1 MSRSSSRRPSALPR
15 FLGPELDD
23 ASGPL
28 ALLRL
33 PIAECTPSRIE
44 AALQRQLDRVD
55 AHPESATPEADEVR
69 LALHT
74 AAAQLLDPAV
84 RKLLIGNA
92 AMPEARPAPM
102 PEIALP
108 ELVSTPAPVVDE
120 SEGEP
125 EETEQRPALAQPP
138 IVAPEYVEQRLPV
151 STVDPDP
158 NRNVRRLMLGAAI
171 FAGLC
176 VLVGGVGLII
186 MTTSG
191 GSSTG
196 SGTGSSAASTDGT
209 TTPVVP
215 TTSSATPTQTASDAP
230 EPSVPEAAK
239 AIDAVKPKVSEFT
252 DPVLVVRQLR
262 SATTT
267 AKRDPVAGVKAFQEA
282 LPGLTDWWC
291 RFDVAQ
297 RRAADDAVVEF
308 LFATAGD
315 AQVSAAAIDELARRA
330 AAIGKGIVAP
340 EAVWPAA
347 WAAGA
352 LTRLSNERELPRAL
366 AASVNAALNDALG
379 AGRSGGALTFEAG
392 ATAALRRMPE
402 RLVPAVRPVDP
413 DTGLPPERS
422 ASAQAVKQWMDAV
435 QMVNPDPMDA
445 ERVLADGLGQFL
457 ITGPEADANLGAYE
471 AIELLAT
478 RIKWREGG
486 PARDMLLEW
495 FLDAAVTDADL
506 RAVTGVLANKS
517 GAEGVDATMVLSVGA
532 TPDDRSKL
540 RSEYAAAWG
549 IVQSEARDKAL
560 AHWRNQTQVAV
571 GTPVM
576 AEPYAHLIA
585 LVGASR
591 YNYAARRLWL
601 GDATGATRI
610 VDDTPGILAA
620 LATAASTSSAPAIS
634 PGGPPLPASPTPR
647 TPVRVPQGP
656 ASPQRGQP
664 PAPFSPTGVD
674 GNWAEAYLKAER
686 NIPVRLDRLAA
697 LDQMPSPIGRVDG
710 AVLAEAACF
719 ASPAQVRI
727 AAQRAVE
734 RFANDPAMV
743 DGMLQMLPIAPRVQ
757 SVAQTYERVAGVHLP
772 KVGDPDWEL
781 LARRA
786 LVERLLGMLA
796 AQGEQAGIE
805 LATIQIGEAYVRM
818 AGVESGPTD
827 ESASDRALR
836 GATGQFRIWRFEA
849 ERLPNPAGAMSGAA
863 SGPTIP
869 SLDQIDRRRESRTRV
884 ANGPAQRFAAEQAA
898 IAEVLAY
905 VVAAERPTAGVKA
918 AAILQK
924 LGDDRRVA
932 NHVFVQ
938 MLANERAIARLWML
952 RFGGNAEGGA

>member
-1 MSRSSSRRPSALPR
+1 MSRPSPRRASALPR
-15 FLGPELDD
+15 FLGPEIDG
-23 ASGPL
+23 ASGPI
-28 ALLRL
+28 AILRL
-33 PIAECTPSRIE
+33 SASECTPSRIE
-44 AALQRQLDRVD
+44 AALQRQLDLVD

-74 AAAQLLDPAV
+74 AAAQLLDPVV
-84 RKLLIGNA
+84 RKMLIGNA
-92 AMPEARPAPM
+92 AMPEAIPATK

-108 ELVSTPAPVVDE
+108 ELVSTPAPVEDE
-120 SEGEP
+120 SDGEP
-125 EETEQRPALAQPP
+125 DEPEPRPMPAQPQ
-138 IVAPEYVEQRLPV
+138 VAPVMYAEPRLPV
-151 STVDPDP
+151 SAVEPDP
-158 NRNVRRLMLGAAI
+158 NRGVRRLLLGAAI

-176 VLVGGVGLII
+176 ILVGVVGLII

-191 GSSTG
+191 GSSAGGG
-196 SGTGSSAASTDGT
+196 SGNSTAGAGAT
-209 TTPVVP
+209 TVPVAPTPAD
-215 TTSSATPTQTASDAP
+215 TTVAQATSDAP
-230 EPSVPEAAK
+230 ASSAPEQSKGA
-239 AIDAVKPKVSEFT
+239 DAVKPKVSEFT

-262 SATTT
+262 AATTT
-267 AKRDPVAGVKAFQEA
+267 AKRDPVEGVKAFQAA

-308 LFATAGD
+308 LFATASD
-315 AQVSAAAIDELARRA
+315 PQVSAAAIDELARRA
-330 AAIGKGIVAP
+330 AATGKGIVAP

-347 WAAGA
+347 WAAGV

-402 RLVPAVRPVDP
+402 RLVPAVRPVDS

-422 ASAQAVKQWMDAV
+422 ASAHAVKQWMDAV
-435 QMVNPDPMDA
+435 QVVNPDPMDA
-445 ERVLADGLGQFL
+445 ERVLSDGLGQFL
-457 ITGPEADANLGAYE
+457 IAGPEPDANLGAYE

-478 RIKWREGG
+478 RIKWRESG

-540 RSEYAAAWG
+540 RAEYAAAWG

-560 AHWRNQTQVAV
+560 AHWRNQTQVAL
-571 GTPVM
+571 GTPLM
-576 AEPYAHLIA
+576 ADSYAQLIA
-585 LVGASR
+585 LVGSAR

-601 GDATGATRI
+601 GDATGSMRI
-610 VDDTPGILAA
+610 VDDTPGILSA
-620 LATAASTSSAPAIS
+620 LATAATAAAGPSAPLPTSSA
-634 PGGPPLPASPTPR
+634 PR

-656 ASPQRGQP
+656 GSPQRGQP

-674 GNWAEAYLKAER
+674 GHWAEAYLKAER

-697 LDQMPSPIGRVDG
+697 LDQMASPIGRVDG

-818 AGVESGPTD
+818 AGVESGPAD

-849 ERLPNPAGAMSGAA
+849 ERLPNPAGTTVGAG

-924 LGDDRRVA
+924 LSDDRRAA